1 MLSKKR
7 PSGLIVKMNRTE
19 FLLKKLL
26 RKHLLKMSVLE
37 CFRKR
42 PSGLIVK
49 MNRTEFLLKKY

>member
-19 FLLKKLL
+19 FLLKKIL
-26 RKHLLKMSVLE
+26 RKPLLKMSVLE

-42 PSGLIVK
+42 DLADLSSK
-49 MNRTEFLLKKY
+49 